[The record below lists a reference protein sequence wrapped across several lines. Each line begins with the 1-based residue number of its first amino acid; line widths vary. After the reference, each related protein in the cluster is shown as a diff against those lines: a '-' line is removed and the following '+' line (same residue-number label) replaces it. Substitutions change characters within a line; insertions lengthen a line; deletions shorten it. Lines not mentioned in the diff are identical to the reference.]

1 MRYKNPDITD
11 SFKILIMRAKMTEKD
26 FCVSYRTFKVW
37 LDTDKPPPMAR
48 KLAHIMCGDL
58 GTFSKSWN
66 GWRICRIT
74 GDLFTNEDMQYAQ
87 AEIKALHYYRQGL
100 VSKRIAERR
109 AAKMPLASVTRL
121 RLIRSPRFKERRKLD
136 KDCSVSN
143 DEGFSEAVRLPMD
156 DMFKS

>member
-1 MRYKNPDITD
+1 MLNQSGLSLNKDNPPQ
-11 SFKILIMRAKMTEKD
+11 LA
-26 FCVSYRTFKVW
+26 RTYA
-37 LDTDKPPPMAR
+37 LT
-48 KLAHIMCGDL
+48 MCGDL
-58 GTFSKSWN
+58 GTFSKCWD

-100 VSKRIAERR
+100 ESKRIAERR

-121 RLIRSPRFKERRKLD
+121 RLVRSPRFKERRHLD
-136 KDCSVSN
+136 SNCSVSH
-143 DEGFSEAVRLPMD
+143 DEGFSEDVRLPMD

>member
-1 MRYKNPDITD
+1 MYYRRPLINDRFADIVK
-11 SFKILIMRAKMTEKD
+11 FAKLEAKH
-26 FCVSYRTFKVW
+26 FYVSERTFNKW
-37 LDTDKPPPMAR
+37 MRKDNPPLLAR
-48 KLAHIMCGDL
+48 TYALTMCGDL
-58 GTFSKSWN
+58 GIFSKSWT
-66 GWRICRIT
+66 GFRICRIT
-74 GDLFTNEDMQYAQ
+74 GDLFTNEDMQYGQ

-100 VSKRIAERR
+100 ESKRVAERR

-136 KDCSVSN
+136 KNCSVSS